1 MVIIEGVRGTF
12 CGDYNVIYN
21 SVKQVQELTLRYNN
35 KTGRK
40 KLRREIKTNRNLAD
54 NYISDFDLVN
64 GTIGLKD
71 DQYKCFK
78 YIEHFYKKYN
88 FKEAKK

>member
-40 KLRREIKTNRNLAD
+40 KLRREIKTNRKLAD